1 MASTETIGGIP
12 ETKGFNN
19 SKRHYNKHDDNARR
33 EPETNETNG
42 PDKVNPS
49 DNQIN
54 KTSIVFNKLK
64 FNSAQLSLTV
74 GSWQLAVGS

>member
-54 KTSIVFNKLK
+54 KTSIVFNKLNIEEITCFISVLK
-64 FNSAQLSLTV
+64 LC
-74 GSWQLAVGS
+74 